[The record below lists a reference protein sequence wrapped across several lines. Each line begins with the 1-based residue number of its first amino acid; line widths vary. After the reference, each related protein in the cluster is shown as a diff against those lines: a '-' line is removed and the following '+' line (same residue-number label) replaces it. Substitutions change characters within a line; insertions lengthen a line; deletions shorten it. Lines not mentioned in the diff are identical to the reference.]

1 MTGRTHFAQGALG
14 HHAYSPTSVAVDI
27 LKAAHQDV
35 RVKYETV
42 IEWILEALGSLGPE
56 VVIPIA
62 RRHSFKGGKQKNQEF
77 LNKNTPECNIR
88 EALFETLFLACR
100 PCERKR

>member
-1 MTGRTHFAQGALG
+1 VG
-14 HHAYSPTSVAVDI
+14 VNI

-35 RVKYETV
+35 RVEETV
-42 IEWILEALGSLGPE
+42 IEWILEVLGSLGPE

-62 RRHSFKGGKQKNQEF
+62 KRHSFKGGKQKNQEF

-88 EALFETLFLACR
+88 EALFETLFLAR
-100 PCERKR
+100 